1 MNSAIDGLRLGDE
14 DRALAIMLNH
24 RTHLN
29 RSINLKSARFD
40 LREAKNYAEAGGHE
54 DIRNRI
60 LINQVQLSQFHS
72 STGYQRTRRDW
83 ATLKDVEHYARMM
96 GSESLLVDTLH
107 TQGKILLNSGDNSGS
122 GRLFTRAISI
132 ARRNQMDLRL
142 NSIMTSHAQVLMMRQ
157 RDDEARRILESS
169 LTMAKRTEFSLEVV
183 RIHDAQHSL
192 EAGTYNTDTDS
203 SLDA

>member
-1 MNSAIDGLRLGDE
+1 MNVG
-14 DRALAIMLNH
+14 
-24 RTHLN
+24 
-29 RSINLKSARFD
+29 
-40 LREAKNYAEAGGHE
+40 
-54 DIRNRI
+54 
-60 LINQVQLSQFHS
+60 QLSQWHS
-72 STGYQRTRRDW
+72 STGNQRTRRDW